1 VAGIFAPALFAG
13 ALVGFAFALG
23 VNGWINPTAMPIGNA
38 VLAGLCGMMAGVLHA
53 PLTAIFLAT
62 ELSGGYGLFVPLM
75 LTSAI
80 AFTTSRALMRHS
92 IYTRELAER
101 GELLTHDKDQAV
113 LTLMNLK
120 EELEQDF
127 LPVQA
132 HWNLGQL
139 VEVVAQ
145 SQRNLH
151 PVVDADGMLLGIVDL
166 QDIRQVMFDQN
177 QYLTLRV
184 VDLMTLPLAEVQWG
198 DKMDDVMAK
207 FELCGA
213 WNLPVVEGGRYV
225 GFVSR
230 SRLFNAY
237 RKWLKATS
245 LE

>member
-1 VAGIFAPALFAG
+1 
-13 ALVGFAFALG
+13 
-23 VNGWINPTAMPIGNA
+23 
-38 VLAGLCGMMAGVLHA
+38 
-53 PLTAIFLAT
+53 
-62 ELSGGYGLFVPLM
+62 
-75 LTSAI
+75 
-80 AFTTSRALMRHS
+80 
-92 IYTRELAER
+92 
-101 GELLTHDKDQAV
+101 
-113 LTLMNLK
+113 MNLK

-151 PVVDADGMLLGIVDL
+151 PVIDGEGHLLGIVDL
-166 QDIRQVMFDQN
+166 QDIRQVMFDRR

-184 VDLMTLPLAEVQWG
+184 VDLMTLPIAEVQWN
-198 DKMDDVMAK
+198 DKMEDVMTK
-207 FELCGA
+207 FERCGA
-213 WNLPVVEGGRYV
+213 WNLPVVENGRYV

-245 LE
+245 LD

>member
-1 VAGIFAPALFAG
+1 
-13 ALVGFAFALG
+13 
-23 VNGWINPTAMPIGNA
+23 
-38 VLAGLCGMMAGVLHA
+38 LCGMMAGVLHA

-80 AFTTSRALMRHS
+80 SFTTSRALKRHS

-101 GELLTHDKDQAV
+101 GELLTHDKDQTV

-151 PVVDADGMLLGIVDL
+151 PVVDGEGHLMGIVDL
-166 QDIRQVMFDQN
+166 QDIRQVMFDRS
-177 QYLTLRV
+177 QYMTLRV
-184 VDLMTLPLAEVQWG
+184 VDLMTLPLAEVQWE

-207 FELCGA
+207 FEHCGA
-213 WNLPVVEGGRYV
+213 WNLPVVEDGRYV

-245 LE
+245 LD